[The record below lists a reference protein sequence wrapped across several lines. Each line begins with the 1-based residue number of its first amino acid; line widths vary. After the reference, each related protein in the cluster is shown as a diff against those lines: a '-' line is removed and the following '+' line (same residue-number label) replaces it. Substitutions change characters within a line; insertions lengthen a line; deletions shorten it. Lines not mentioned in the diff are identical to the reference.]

1 MSCDIKKEYK
11 DLTSFVQQI
20 ISSNND
26 YIDYSTKNNASGIYM
41 IYINNFSDDK
51 ILPIYIGKS
60 NNLQKRYETH
70 YKEIL
75 SLNHL
80 DYDTYYEYFYN
91 NGYNLTKGGMSK
103 IKLDYELIVTTYQEL
118 GSIHATSK
126 KLNIHRDSVRRAL
139 EYFDIVY
146 DKTVSAPIS
155 IAMVDKNTGEEI
167 KTFACIKDAAA
178 YVGISDAMIR
188 KYFAGKAKSAGG
200 YLWKKI

>member
-1 MSCDIKKEYK
+1 MI
-11 DLTSFVQQI
+11 
-20 ISSNND
+20 
-26 YIDYSTKNNASGIYM
+26 GIY
-41 IYINNFSDDK
+41 K
-51 ILPIYIGKS
+51 ITNLLNRKIYIGQSINIQNRWEDHKYYSS
-60 NNLQKRYETH
+60 NEHTALQAAFKKYGISNFSFEIIEECSKEELDE
-70 YKEIL
+70 KEIYWIKF
-75 SLNHL
+75 
-80 DYDTYYEYFYN
+80 YDSYN

-139 EYFDIVY
+139 EYFDISY

-155 IAMVDKNTGEEI
+155 IVMIDKNTGEEI